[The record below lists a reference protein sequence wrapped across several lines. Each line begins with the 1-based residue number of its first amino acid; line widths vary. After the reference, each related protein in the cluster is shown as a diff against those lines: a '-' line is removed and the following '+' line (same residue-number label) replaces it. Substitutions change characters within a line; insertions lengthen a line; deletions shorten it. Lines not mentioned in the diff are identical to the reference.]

1 METGMGRLVG
11 RGMACALVGVLVGL
25 VGTVAHRAHLLGVD
39 LPGGV
44 GLGIVLALV
53 TVFVAGTLARAWG
66 GMAGLLGYGIGWV
79 VVVQLLSLE
88 GPGGDVLVPSEPV
101 GYVWIYGGLL
111 VVAAV
116 AFLPRSWFS
125 DRPVR
130 PALHGR
136 PTRHDG
142 PEDTLASR

>member
-1 METGMGRLVG
+1 MEIGTGRLVG
-11 RGMACALVGVLVGL
+11 RGVACALVGVLVGL
-25 VGTVAHRAHLLGVD
+25 VGTVAHRAHLLMD

-44 GLGIVLALV
+44 GAGIVLALLAV
-53 TVFVAGTLARAWG
+53 LAAGILSRAWG
-66 GMAGLLGYGIGWV
+66 GLAGLLGLGIGWV

-142 PEDTLASR
+142 PEDPLASR

>member
-11 RGMACALVGVLVGL
+11 RGVACALVGVIVGL

-39 LPGGV
+39 LPEGV
-44 GLGIVLALV
+44 GLGIVLALL
-53 TVFVAGTLARAWG
+53 TVLVAGTLARAGG